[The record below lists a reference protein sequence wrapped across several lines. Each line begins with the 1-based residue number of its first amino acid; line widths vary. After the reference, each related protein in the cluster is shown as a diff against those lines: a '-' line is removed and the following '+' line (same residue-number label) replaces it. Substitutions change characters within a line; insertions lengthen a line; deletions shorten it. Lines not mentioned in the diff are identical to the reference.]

1 MNLKSYLRGLG
12 LGMIVTTI
20 ILVIAFKARNHEMT
34 DQEIISRARELGM
47 VETSL
52 YAEGNETNTTGA
64 GKNENTL
71 SPTADKGEVSG
82 EGKTEPEN
90 TTTPANKPEST
101 TPANKPE
108 STTAAKPE
116 STTAA
121 KPEST
126 TPANKPESTTAA
138 NKPESTTPANKQE
151 STTAAKPEST
161 TPANKPEST
170 TAAKPESTT
179 AADNEIVL
187 VFENIYT
194 AEKATRILYDAGVI
208 QDMDSFNEYLSEN
221 GYARRVGE
229 GEFTF
234 TKGMSFEE
242 IARIITYSR

>member
-64 GKNENTL
+64 GKNENIL

-90 TTTPANKPEST
+90 TTPANKPEST
-101 TPANKPE
+101 TPANKQE
-108 STTAAKPE
+108 STTTAKQESTTTAKPE

-121 KPEST
+121 
-126 TPANKPESTTAA
+126 KPESTTAA
-138 NKPESTTPANKQE
+138 NKPESTTPANKQ
-151 STTAAKPEST
+151 
-161 TPANKPEST
+161 EST

-194 AEKATRILYDAGVI
+194 AEKATRILYEAGVI

>member
-101 TPANKPE
+101 TPANKQE
-108 STTAAKPE
+108 STTTAKQE
-116 STTAA
+116 STTTA

-138 NKPESTTPANKQE
+138 KPESTTVANKPESTTPANKQ
-151 STTAAKPEST
+151 
-161 TPANKPEST
+161 EST

-194 AEKATRILYDAGVI
+194 AEKATRILYEAGVI

>member
-52 YAEGNETNTTGA
+52 YADSDETDTTGA
-64 GKNENTL
+64 AKTENIS

-82 EGKTEPEN
+82 EGKIE
-90 TTTPANKPEST
+90 PEST

-108 STTAAKPE
+108 STT
-116 STTAA
+116 S
-121 KPEST
+121 
-126 TPANKPESTTAA
+126 ANKPESTTSANKSESTTSA
-138 NKPESTTPANKQE
+138 NKPESTTPAN
-151 STTAAKPEST
+151 
-161 TPANKPEST
+161 NR
-170 TAAKPESTT
+170 
-179 AADNEIVL
+179 IVL
-187 VFENIYT
+187 VFENISS
-194 AEKATRILYDAGVI
+194 AEKATRILYEAGVI

-221 GYARRVGE
+221 GYARKIGE

-234 TKGMSFEE
+234 TSGMSFEE
-242 IARIITYSR
+242 IARIITRSR

>member
-34 DQEIISRARELGM
+34 DQEIISRAHELGM

-64 GKNENTL
+64 AKNENIV

-90 TTTPANKPEST
+90 TTTT
-101 TPANKPE
+101 
-108 STTAAKPE
+108 AKPE

-126 TPANKPESTTAA
+126 TPANKPESTTPAKSESTTAA
-138 NKPESTTPANKQE
+138 NKPESTTPAKPESTTVAKPESTTAAKKPE

-161 TPANKPEST
+161 TPAKPEST
-170 TAAKPESTT
+170 TP
-179 AADNEIVL
+179 ADNGIVL
-187 VFENIYT
+187 VFENIST
-194 AEKATRILYDAGVI
+194 AEKATRILYEAGVI
-208 QDMDSFNEYLSEN
+208 QDMDSFNQYLSDN
-221 GYARRVGE
+221 GYARKIGE

-234 TKGMSFEE
+234 TSGMSFEE
-242 IARIITYSR
+242 IAKIITYSR

>member
-71 SPTADKGEVSG
+71 STTADKGEVSG

-90 TTTPANKPEST
+90 TTAANKPEST
-101 TPANKPE
+101 TPAKPESTTAANKPE

-116 STTAA
+116 ST
-121 KPEST
+121 S
-126 TPANKPESTTAA
+126 
-138 NKPESTTPANKQE
+138 
-151 STTAAKPEST
+151 
-161 TPANKPEST
+161 
-170 TAAKPESTT
+170 AAKPESTT
-179 AADNEIVL
+179 AADNGSVL
-187 VFENIYT
+187 VFENIYS

-242 IARIITYSR
+242 IARIITYSRQEAEQCY